1 MGSCTTTTTR
11 PSCTIA
17 HSEMQGY
24 LPLLLAAS
32 VCAATNFPRRARDAL
47 PQEIFRESVE
57 PEKGGKV
64 PESAHMRIE
73 LNKIDSAGL
82 DNAEALRMVDIMA
95 AQQLGL
101 PERLDAGPSERLVD
115 TNSGYQP
122 GSSPVIK
129 LRPEYQPEP
138 AYQPPAPAPPPFVA
152 PVVPTS
158 SYGAPATYTPP
169 APAYVQPAP
178 PAYVEPAA
186 PAYHAPVGPVL
197 LDKRPY
203 EVKSVQPLPITV
215 AETYTG
221 FDSRSKPHQ
230 NRHYADPEA
239 GCEIYHFCHADGKQD
254 TYHCGYGTLFNEYLG
269 TCDYKNNVH
278 CTSGDGYAP
287 APAPYHP
294 PAPAYHQPEPAI
306 SYHQPAPYVAP
317 VQPSY
322 VEPAPYQ
329 PPASYGQPSQAFT
342 AFGKK

>member
-1 MGSCTTTTTR
+1 
-11 PSCTIA
+11 
-17 HSEMQGY
+17 
-24 LPLLLAAS
+24 
-32 VCAATNFPRRARDAL
+32 
-47 PQEIFRESVE
+47 
-57 PEKGGKV
+57 
-64 PESAHMRIE
+64 MRIE

-101 PERLDAGPSERLVD
+101 PERLDAAGPSERLVD
-115 TNSGYQP
+115 TGSGYQP

-129 LRPEYQPEP
+129 LRPEYHPEP
-138 AYQPPAPAPPPFVA
+138 AYQPPAPAPPPYVA
-152 PVVPTS
+152 PVPTPA
-158 SYGAPATYTPP
+158 YGAPTY
-169 APAYVQPAP
+169 APAAPTYHQPAP
-178 PAYVEPAA
+178 PAYHEPAP
-186 PAYHAPVGPVL
+186 PAYHVPVGPVL

-221 FDSRSKPHQ
+221 FDCRSKPYQ
-230 NRHYADPEA
+230 GRHYADPEA

-278 CTSGDGYAP
+278 CTSGEGYAPAP

-294 PAPAYHQPEPAI
+294 PAAPAYHQPEPAYHPPQPQI

-317 VQPSY
+317 TQPAY

-329 PPASYGQPSQAFT
+329 PPSSYGQPSQAFT

>member
-1 MGSCTTTTTR
+1 
-11 PSCTIA
+11 
-17 HSEMQGY
+17 
-24 LPLLLAAS
+24 
-32 VCAATNFPRRARDAL
+32 
-47 PQEIFRESVE
+47 
-57 PEKGGKV
+57 
-64 PESAHMRIE
+64 
-73 LNKIDSAGL
+73 
-82 DNAEALRMVDIMA
+82 MA

-101 PERLDAGPSERLVD
+101 PDRLDSAGPSERLVD
-115 TNSGYQP
+115 TGSGYQP

-138 AYQPPAPAPPPFVA
+138 AAYQPPAPAPPPYVA
-152 PVVPTS
+152 PVPTPA
-158 SYGAPATYTPP
+158 YGAPTYAPP
-169 APAYVQPAP
+169 APTYHQPAPQPAYHEPAP
-178 PAYVEPAA
+178 PAYHV
-186 PAYHAPVGPVL
+186 PVGPVL

-221 FDSRSKPHQ
+221 FDCRSKPYQ
-230 NRHYADPEA
+230 GRHYADPEA

-278 CTSGDGYAP
+278 CTSGEGYAPAPP

-294 PAPAYHQPEPAI
+294 PAPQPAYHQPQPQI

-317 VQPSY
+317 TQPAY
-322 VEPAPYQ
+322 IEPAPYQ
-329 PPASYGQPSQAFT
+329 PPSSYGHQSQAFT